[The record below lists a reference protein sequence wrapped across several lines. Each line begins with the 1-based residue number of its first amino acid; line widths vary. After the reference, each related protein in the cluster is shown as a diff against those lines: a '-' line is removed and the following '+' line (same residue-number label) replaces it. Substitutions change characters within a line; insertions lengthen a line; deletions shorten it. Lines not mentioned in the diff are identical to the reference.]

1 MVFSLQGWPVNPGRE
16 PPDRNAAHLRVL
28 SCLGSLRQ
36 EERREPCEISNTGH
50 LTNTKIRDFREKPV
64 L

>member
-1 MVFSLQGWPVNPGRE
+1 MVFSLQGWPVNTGRE
-16 PPDRNAAHLRVL
+16 PLDRNAAHLRVL
-28 SCLGSLRQ
+28 GCLGSLRQ

-50 LTNTKIRDFREKPV
+50 LTNTKIRDFREKLV